1 VSIARNAQRDIDI
14 YKRRCRGESLET
26 LSAEYGIGI
35 RAVARVVANMRQRF
49 PIPSSDELRSD
60 LLNQLNELRA
70 HVGTLALTA
79 VDPDNVDPDT
89 DQPLPHYGLQMIAAK
104 RTLEVQHR
112 IARLL
117 GLDAPKEVAATQDVT
132 VRYELAGVDL
142 DDV

>member
-1 VSIARNAQRDIDI
+1 
-14 YKRRCRGESLET
+14 LET